1 MPGSEGKRE
10 LGGLAR
16 SIDALFSEQRPA
28 PAPPESE
35 DVVPAEES
43 EAESQGVEAGGASAV
58 VAEPD
63 VVADAL
69 PEIDLAAEA
78 EPAAGMDLPPDGD
91 ALTGPETVA
100 EPLAPADVGAPV
112 DLEPAEPEPPRLPVT
127 SEPPPLPAVS
137 EPPPLPTAAEPPPLP
152 AETDPDLLSSFD
164 DLELVPELE
173 PDRGATAAA
182 HEPPVPEPDTSDEP
196 SSAPSRPAAEGP
208 AGDELAEAVDAFLAG
223 REGAAAE
230 VESVAAR
237 LRERLA
243 LDPLADAVDHLVK
256 AAGEPPDPS
265 MVEMARSIMNPA
277 VASRLVQR
285 MGRERDE
292 ERLAWYTR
300 LCEQLGVI
308 MANAFRGALTDSTD
322 EHARRVF
329 YDTLIAMGDTSR
341 PVIEEMVE
349 DENRFL
355 ALNAVA
361 ILGEIGGPRAVELV
375 TSALANTDP
384 RVRREALLSLGTLG
398 DEEAGQLVLAS
409 LEDPDS
415 NIRLA
420 AAIASGQLR
429 LERALRPMLGM
440 LAEEDDPEHCISL
453 LQALGRI
460 GDPGAVQAIEKHAV
474 GGIFSKPRTDVRVA
488 AYRALHAIGTPHAR
502 QLLEQA
508 RTDKD
513 RGVQIVVRDL
523 LKDD

>member
-1 MPGSEGKRE
+1 MPE
-10 LGGLAR
+10 LAADQG
-16 SIDALFSEQRPA
+16 A
-28 PAPPESE
+28 PARDDAPPS
-35 DVVPAEES
+35 P
-43 EAESQGVEAGGASAV
+43 EA
-58 VAEPD
+58 D
-63 VVADAL
+63 
-69 PEIDLAAEA
+69 
-78 EPAAGMDLPPDGD
+78 
-91 ALTGPETVA
+91 T
-100 EPLAPADVGAPV
+100 
-112 DLEPAEPEPPRLPVT
+112 PAEPPAASSLP
-127 SEPPPLPAVS
+127 
-137 EPPPLPTAAEPPPLP
+137 
-152 AETDPDLLSSFD
+152 
-164 DLELVPELE
+164 
-173 PDRGATAAA
+173 G
-182 HEPPVPEPDTSDEP
+182 
-196 SSAPSRPAAEGP
+196 AEGP
-208 AGDELAEAVDAFLAG
+208 DGDELADAVEAFIAG
-223 REGAAAE
+223 RAGAATE
-230 VESVAAR
+230 IETLAAA

-243 LDPLADAVDHLVK
+243 LDPLADAVERLVD
-256 AAGEPPDPS
+256 AAGDS
-265 MVEMARSIMNPA
+265 RDDAMVDMARSIMNPA

-292 ERLAWYTR
+292 ERLAGYER
-300 LCEQLGVI
+300 LCKQLGVL

-355 ALNAVA
+355 VLNAVA

-375 TSALANTDP
+375 TSTLANTDP
-384 RVRREALLSLGTLG
+384 RVRREALLALGKLG

-409 LEDPDS
+409 LDDPDP

-420 AAIASGQLR
+420 AAIASGQLC
-429 LERALRPMLGM
+429 LERALRPILGM
-440 LAEEDDPEHCISL
+440 LGEQDDPEDLISL
-453 LQALGRI
+453 LQALGKI

-474 GGIFSKPRTDVRVA
+474 GGIFSKPRTEVRVE

>member
-1 MPGSEGKRE
+1 
-10 LGGLAR
+10 
-16 SIDALFSEQRPA
+16 
-28 PAPPESE
+28 
-35 DVVPAEES
+35 
-43 EAESQGVEAGGASAV
+43 
-58 VAEPD
+58 
-63 VVADAL
+63 
-69 PEIDLAAEA
+69 
-78 EPAAGMDLPPDGD
+78 
-91 ALTGPETVA
+91 
-100 EPLAPADVGAPV
+100 
-112 DLEPAEPEPPRLPVT
+112 
-127 SEPPPLPAVS
+127 
-137 EPPPLPTAAEPPPLP
+137 
-152 AETDPDLLSSFD
+152 
-164 DLELVPELE
+164 
-173 PDRGATAAA
+173 
-182 HEPPVPEPDTSDEP
+182 
-196 SSAPSRPAAEGP
+196 
-208 AGDELAEAVDAFLAG
+208 
-223 REGAAAE
+223 
-230 VESVAAR
+230 
-237 LRERLA
+237 
-243 LDPLADAVDHLVK
+243 
-256 AAGEPPDPS
+256 
-265 MVEMARSIMNPA
+265 MNPA